1 MGFIHTK
8 LSPFLKEFFD
18 VDHLKKK
25 YSLKYCFCFMFWV
38 FGCEAC
44 GNFAPQPG
52 IESLPLVLEDEVVTT
67 EPPRKSCFL
76 LLTYG
81 EVM

>member
-1 MGFIHTK
+1 
-8 LSPFLKEFFD
+8 
-18 VDHLKKK
+18 
-25 YSLKYCFCFMFWV
+25 MFWV

>member
-1 MGFIHTK
+1 
-8 LSPFLKEFFD
+8 
-18 VDHLKKK
+18 
-25 YSLKYCFCFMFWV
+25 MFWV
-38 FGCEAC
+38 FGCKAC

-81 EVM
+81 EGHVNSSPRCPFFLTLYL